1 MRFKDLKEDG
11 VIVPGVNTTVDVK
24 PGETERQAAK
34 FFGNGKPKELHKK
47 ARKNSTPGVLYNM
60 GLVNESEYKG
70 PLHPTI
76 DVSRDD
82 DELNYCYDCNLISNT
97 IGEIDSDNGESD
109 VVCPKCGSEAYVVA
123 SDEEIEKYGLNE
135 GLGKLVS
142 WATKTYG
149 KKVLENPKIATLMK
163 ALSKSP
169 PGVPGHAIQNIID
182 GIVTAG
188 GLAGGAYTAAKVAK
202 GKQPETEEQPTQEG
216 LLSEL
221 WGKKSNIKQSD
232 PLKVLDNLAGRN
244 DNTPFPVK
252 MYDNSTINIL
262 PSTARRFI
270 NIYLQAD
277 DDVRKRLKNM
287 MRTKQG
293 FKELLVKL
301 ESVGMD
307 DDMLAEAWS
316 EEYKR
321 SIDRSMKENKDKDEE
336 LLKGFDART
345 QKDIISL
352 KAKYPHADNI
362 LSALLADVASIE
374 KDSDKTDTDQDK
386 QLDDLESRV
395 EKLEKKQTVRTIKS
409 S

>member
-1 MRFKDLKEDG
+1 MRFKDLNEDG

-34 FFGNGKPKELHKK
+34 FFGKGKPQELDKK

-70 PLHPTI
+70 PLHRSV
-76 DVSRDD
+76 DFDRDD
-82 DELNYCYDCNLISNT
+82 DELNYCYDCDLVSNT
-97 IGEIDSDNGESD
+97 IGEIETDNDEND
-109 VVCPKCGSEAYVVA
+109 IVCPRCGSQAYVVA

-135 GLGKLVS
+135 GLSKIVS

-149 KKVLENPKIATLMK
+149 KKILDNPKVVTLMK

-169 PGVPGHAIQNIID
+169 PGVPEQAIQGIID

-188 GLAGGAYTAAKVAK
+188 GLAGGAYTAAKIVK
-202 GKQPETEEQPTQEG
+202 GKQPDTEEQTKEG

-252 MYDNSTINIL
+252 MYDDSVIKIL
-262 PSTARRFI
+262 PSTARRI
-270 NIYLQAD
+270 ISIYLQSE
-277 DDVRKRLKNM
+277 DDVRKRIKTHM
-287 MRTKQG
+287 KTKQG
-293 FKELLVKL
+293 FKELLAKV
-301 ESVGMD
+301 ESVEFD
-307 DDMLAEAWS
+307 DDMLAEDWS
-316 EEYKR
+316 DEYKR
-321 SIDRSMKENKDKDEE
+321 SIDCSIKENKDKDEE

-362 LSALLADVASIE
+362 LSALLADVAAIE
-374 KDSDKTDTDQDK
+374 KDSDRTDTDQDK

-395 EKLEKKQTVRTIKS
+395 EKLEKKETVQKIKS